1 MTPVPLKMMLPRWT
15 KRVATEGGRDPLGL
29 SGVAFRITD
38 YLLSGIV
45 TTTERARYY
54 SFYTWVIWHIANEE
68 PTEDFQEFV
77 NAFRR
82 REAAM
87 ALATL
92 AADTSASPV
101 GVDATRKYFARG
113 NETGS
118 FDCNFQV
125 LPSNRLGGWSKLHG
139 IVI

>member
-1 MTPVPLKMMLPRWT
+1 MAAVPLKLILPRWT

-29 SGVAFRITD
+29 SRVAFMITD

-45 TTTERARYY
+45 TTTDRARYY
-54 SFYTWVIWHIANEE
+54 SFYIWALWHIANEE
-68 PTEDFQEFV
+68 QPDNFQEFV

-92 AADTSASPV
+92 AADESASPV
-101 GVDATRKYFARG
+101 GVDATRNYFASG
-113 NETGS
+113 IATGS
-118 FDCNFQV
+118 F
-125 LPSNRLGGWSKLHG
+125 
-139 IVI
+139 